1 MGWAFCKEKHIKKT
15 RKSHKCVFCGRTIPA
30 GSPNIY
36 NWAGLYEGVFQNSYA
51 CNWCEDHESRLV
63 DTWDN
68 EILDF
73 WDCLKEDIFWKK
85 LEPYRDKYGSI
96 YGKAD
101 GDYFVFY
108 SYDTDKEVW
117 RVKCPVIRESEGEEE
132 SKD

>member
-1 MGWAFCKEKHIKKT
+1 MGWAFCEEKHIKKT
-15 RKSHKCVFCGRTIPA
+15 RKPHKCVFCGRTIPA

-36 NWAGLYEGVFQNSYA
+36 NWAGLYEGDFQNSYA

-73 WDCLKEDIFWKK
+73 WDCLKEDIFWKE

-96 YGKAD
+96 TVYGKAD
-101 GDYFVFY
+101 GDYFVFC
-108 SYDTDKEVW
+108 SHDTDKEVW
-117 RVKCPVIRESEGEEE
+117 RVKCPVIRESEVEEG
-132 SKD
+132 

>member
-1 MGWAFCKEKHIKKT
+1 MGWAFCEVKHIKKT
-15 RKSHKCVFCGRTIPA
+15 RKSHKCEFCGRTIPA

-36 NWAGLYEGVFQNSYA
+36 NWAGLYEGDFQNSYA
-51 CNWCEDHESRLV
+51 CNWCEDHKSRLV

-73 WDCLKEDIFWKK
+73 WDCLKEDIFWEE

-96 YGKAD
+96 TVYGKAD

-117 RVKCPVIRESEGEEE
+117 RVKCPVIRESEVEHDG
-132 SKD
+132 